1 MKHDKALR
9 MLAAL
14 ALIAASQLAR
24 ATDSCSWVNSAEY
37 AAIVGGKLDG
47 APNGNESTCTA
58 SFDRYQG
65 TAQVQVVSGFG
76 ESSRYA
82 GLVKFWQEENAKA
95 RRRGEAVEE
104 KAIGDAFCWAT
115 VPNFTSPT
123 TQCMQEL
130 PGKRV
135 LYARISAP
143 KSGGKAPPMET
154 ALKLL
159 STAAPRAK

>member
-14 ALIAASQLAR
+14 TLIAASQVALAG
-24 ATDSCSWVNSAEY
+24 DSCSWVTSAEY
-37 AAIVGGKLDG
+37 TAIVGGKLDG

-58 SFDRYQG
+58 SFDRYQR
-65 TAQVQVVSGFG
+65 TAQLQVVKGFG

-82 GLVKFWQEENAKA
+82 GLVKFWQEENARA
-95 RRRGEAVEE
+95 RKQGEPVEE
-104 KAIGDAFCWAT
+104 KAIGDAFCWAK
-115 VPNFTSPT
+115 VPNFTSPMT
-123 TQCMQEL
+123 ECMQEL

-135 LYARISAP
+135 IYARVSAP
-143 KSGGKAPPMET
+143 KGGGKAPPMET

-159 STAAPRAK
+159 ATAAPRAK

>member
-1 MKHDKALR
+1 MR
-9 MLAAL
+9 SRAAL
-14 ALIAASQLAR
+14 LISALVGLPVGSGPAHAS
-24 ATDSCSWVNSAEY
+24 DSCTWVTPAEF
-37 AAIVGGKLDG
+37 ALIVGGKLDG
-47 APNGNESTCTA
+47 PPSGSESTCTA
-58 SFDRYQG
+58 SFDRYRG

-82 GLVKFWQEENAKA
+82 GLVKFWQEENARA
-95 RRRGEAVEE
+95 RRQGEPVEE
-104 KAIGDAFCWAT
+104 KTIGDAFCWAK

-123 TQCMQEL
+123 TECMQEL

-135 LYARISAP
+135 IYARVSAP

-154 ALKLL
+154 ALRLL